1 MGHSKIT
8 TAFQTI
14 HLMTAVQCVPHFG
27 AHSNVTAATRGR
39 IHTAQDLQ
47 TFQHRVS
54 YMEVDIPAPVDHHP
68 QP

>member
-1 MGHSKIT
+1 M
-8 TAFQTI
+8 
-14 HLMTAVQCVPHFG
+14 PDFG
-27 AHSNVTAATRGR
+27 AHSNVTAATHGR

-47 TFQHRVS
+47 TFQQGVS